1 MSKWDSESIGAFLAI
16 VLFPAFIAFLC
27 FKQSAINE
35 TLDKFQKKWAG
46 AGDKSLSPSSK
57 VKNSKQD

>member
-1 MSKWDSESIGAFLAI
+1 MSRWDSESIGAFLAI

-46 AGDKSLSPSSK
+46 AGDKSPLPSSRRK
-57 VKNSKQD
+57 KSKQD